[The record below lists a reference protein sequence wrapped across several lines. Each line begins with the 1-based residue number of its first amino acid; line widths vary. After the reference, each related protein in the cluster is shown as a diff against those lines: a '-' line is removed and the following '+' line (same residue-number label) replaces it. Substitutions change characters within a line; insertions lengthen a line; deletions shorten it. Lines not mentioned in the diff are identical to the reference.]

1 MATDGLGARKW
12 PTFPKMKRLLVRGS
26 VLLLV
31 LATACGGRSSREPE
45 TGATNANGGNDA
57 TACESG
63 KQKYLAQREQVLQ
76 KASASGCQTDAD
88 CGTLSEVNAC
98 VSTCGAITSKAG
110 IDAAAQ
116 ELNALAQS
124 ACSSCAPI
132 PIPPCAPP
140 GATKCVQGQ
149 CADVR

>member
-1 MATDGLGARKW
+1 MLA
-12 PTFPKMKRLLVRGS
+12 
-26 VLLLV
+26 LV
-31 LATACGGRSSREPE
+31 LATACGGQSSREPE
-45 TGATNANGGNDA
+45 TGGGKANNGGD
-57 TACESG
+57 TSACEAG
-63 KQKYLAQREQVLQ
+63 KQKYVAQREQVLQ

-88 CGTLSEVNAC
+88 CGTLAEVNAC
-98 VSTCGAITSKAG
+98 VSTCGTITSKAG

-116 ELNALAQS
+116 ELSAFAQS

-149 CADVR
+149 CAEVR